1 MTYDATKLRRA
12 PVQPSRGVPFPTSVA
27 WHFHERAW
35 SQYAAC
41 FGRSQSAERI
51 AERGGFSAMELVMFM
66 LGKDPGSGRPTD
78 AEIAAVRA
86 EVEAYDSE
94 LTAARADVDR
104 LTRER
109 DELLTDWKEVDALPA
124 VRAAFEPGMKLVDA
138 VSTALADIHY
148 AEGTPLFD
156 AEIAKQEAEEERD
169 EANARADAAESEN
182 ARLRKMLDDV
192 TGRAYGD
199 DAYIVGLHE
208 RIVDLEKR
216 ARLADAI
223 TSNNATTAELLAR
236 ADAAEAE
243 TARLREV
250 GASAFHLG
258 MVRVTDPEE
267 QP

>member
-104 LTRER
+104 LTRELAEAR
-109 DELLTDWKEVDALPA
+109 
-124 VRAAFEPGMKLVDA
+124 EPGPSFGITWQLAAEERERSFLAERARAESMARQMQFQHADTGGYGSDEEA
-138 VSTALADIHY
+138 GSPDYQLAD
-148 AEGTPLFD
+148 
-156 AEIAKQEAEEERD
+156 
-169 EANARADAAESEN
+169 
-182 ARLRKMLDDV
+182 DDLPKV
-192 TGRAYGD
+192 GR
-199 DAYIVGLHE
+199 
-208 RIVDLEKR
+208 
-216 ARLADAI
+216 
-223 TSNNATTAELLAR
+223 N
-236 ADAAEAE
+236 
-243 TARLREV
+243 
-250 GASAFHLG
+250 
-258 MVRVTDPEE
+258 DPC
-267 QP
+267 PCGSGKKYKHCHGKLS

>member
-104 LTRER
+104 LTRELAEAR
-109 DELLTDWKEVDALPA
+109 
-124 VRAAFEPGMKLVDA
+124 EPGP
-138 VSTALADIHY
+138 SFGITWQLA
-148 AEGTPLFD
+148 
-156 AEIAKQEAEEERD
+156 AEERERSFL
-169 EANARADAAESEN
+169 AE
-182 ARLRKMLDDV
+182 R
-192 TGRAYGD
+192 
-199 DAYIVGLHE
+199 
-208 RIVDLEKR
+208 
-216 ARLADAI
+216 
-223 TSNNATTAELLAR
+223 AR
-236 ADAAEAE
+236 ADAAEAARASREGELAALREAAWRDDNGLSRCAFCGYGRYTKDSTPERRATDHYVSCVLFTPSAAAEAHDARVRREALEEAIEAAREHAE
-243 TARLREV
+243 TAAARALTTLDAVTLLQRLRAL
-250 GASAFHLG
+250 ASRERG
-258 MVRVTDPEE
+258 
-267 QP
+267 Q